1 MTVVKGP
8 IEAQTWSQTFEAFAI
23 DPGGTRVH
31 GYDVESDLARH
42 YRFSDVVLLAL
53 TGELPDDA
61 KSRAFEIVLCFL
73 LPISIARAPAHATVL
88 AGHCSGP
95 PSGVLAT
102 ASATLADDVLDLIA
116 VDTTKLEASEDPLPE
131 ALRASSPEEAASVE
145 RLRELLADVLP
156 LPLLS
161 RGPRRELALIT
172 ALRACGVD
180 TPLLLSSVVA
190 MARIPSVIAEAAP
203 RGLSEFIQKY
213 PLTIPTFVYEE

>member
-1 MTVVKGP
+1 MPVVKGP
-8 IEAQTWSQTFEAFAI
+8 IEAQSWPEAFEAFAI
-23 DPGGTRVH
+23 DPAGRRVH

-61 KSRAFEIVLCFL
+61 KSRAFEIALCFL

-102 ASATLADDVLDLIA
+102 AGATLADDVMDLAALDA
-116 VDTTKLEASEDPLPE
+116 ATFEGSSEPLPE
-131 ALRASSPEEAASVE
+131 SLTASSPEEIASVD
-145 RLRELLADVLP
+145 RLRELLGDMLP
-156 LPLLS
+156 VPLLA
-161 RGPRRELALIT
+161 RRPRRELALI
-172 ALRACGVD
+172 AVLRACGLG
-180 TPLLLSSVVA
+180 TPLLLSSIVT

-213 PLTIPTFVYEE
+213 PLTIPTFAYEE